1 MINGY
6 VMVGYALIWVSLLAY
21 AWRTWRRL
29 RMAERELATL
39 EADSV
44 SRMVDG

>member
-6 VMVGYALIWVSLLAY
+6 VMAGYALIWISLAAY
-21 AWRTWRRL
+21 AWRTSRRL
-29 RMAERELATL
+29 RTAERELAAL

-44 SRMVDG
+44 S

>member
-29 RMAERELATL
+29 RMAEGELAAL
-39 EADSV
+39 ETDTV

>member
-6 VMVGYALIWVSLLAY
+6 VMAGYGLIWISLLAY

-29 RMAERELATL
+29 RVAERELAGL
-39 EADSV
+39 EMDSI
-44 SRMVDG
+44 S

>member
-6 VMVGYALIWVSLLAY
+6 VMAGYALIWISLLAY

-29 RMAERELATL
+29 RMAERELAVL
-39 EADSV
+39 ETES
-44 SRMVDG
+44 SPPTVDI